1 MCLIETPIQTYC
13 FSLELFAILQA
24 ERNWIQRMDIP
35 SADMALR
42 GAVLIFLPTLQVYA
56 TSFQAHPLDFCPP
69 QVYASSMQAHQLDL
83 HVGALIRLLPT
94 AGVCQQHVGVSH
106 LYMFNNFILLWTKY
120 FGLLCLSFQVPQ
132 HNLKGKP
139 IPLSLPAMTP
149 GIAQIWQR
157 PKVDEDMD
165 I

>member
-1 MCLIETPIQTYC
+1 
-13 FSLELFAILQA
+13 
-24 ERNWIQRMDIP
+24 
-35 SADMALR
+35 
-42 GAVLIFLPTLQVYA
+42 
-56 TSFQAHPLDFCPP
+56 
-69 QVYASSMQAHQLDL
+69 
-83 HVGALIRLLPT
+83 
-94 AGVCQQHVGVSH
+94 
-106 LYMFNNFILLWTKY
+106 MFNNFILLWTKY

-165 I
+165 IWAEGSEARLRSKAAKQPRYLNAYIGQVLGGCPRVHHTPCTSARRCLFPSFCDYPMTEVKMVFYGSCPDSSPVLRTMTWLKPWKSKNGTFTALDLLNGWDLGHDP